1 MPLVRPVTVIG
12 EEPPVPVRPPG
23 LEVTV
28 YEVMTEP
35 PLDTGAVKVIV
46 ASPLPRTAE
55 TLVGAPGVVE
65 GTTELLA
72 ADAALV
78 PTAFVAVTVNV

>member
-55 TLVGAPGVVE
+55 TLVGASG
-65 GTTELLA
+65 
-72 ADAALV
+72 
-78 PTAFVAVTVNV
+78 AV

>member
-12 EEPPVPVRPPG
+12 EEPAEAVNPPV

-28 YEVMTEP
+28 YEVMAEP

-46 ASPLPRTAE
+46 ASPLPVVAVPM
-55 TLVGAPGVVE
+55 VGAPGTVAGVI
-65 GTTELLA
+65 ELLVA
-72 ADAALV
+72 EEMLV
-78 PTAFVAVTVNV
+78 PYAFVAVTVNV